1 MESPAR
7 SAQPKQNFHR
17 VKAPSQA
24 VRAEGVQLLPGVGE
38 GVGQGI
44 RLFGGQEPGGFRFL
58 PAALRAEKGKQARV
72 SAVSRQRAAY
82 RTLSLTAGRSE
93 KAVRASF

>member
-58 PAALRAEKGKQARV
+58 PAALRAKKGKQGASLRRV
-72 SAVSRQRAAY
+72 PAKGRISYPVADSRPQ
-82 RTLSLTAGRSE
+82 
-93 KAVRASF
+93 